1 MTHKIRGVRAE
12 EYAYYVY
19 KLRPNV
25 GLETWIW
32 RQIVTSQ
39 TMHTKYKWPPHAT
52 DENPP
57 WKFSAYATEP
67 KRYELR
73 NSYLANVNFL
83 SETRAFWTWHTSQ
96 DLTPEMSITGKWIDL
111 TSGELHDNLNVTFYF
126 YTAHHQR
133 LQFWRWK
140 QEKQRCISHP
150 IVLAC
155 AKNSVVCVMQF
166 RSMLRYGTIGFAGK
180 PTARLN

>member
-1 MTHKIRGVRAE
+1 MSTNFAKTLVWKHEYDVKLWRHKQRT
-12 EYAYYVY
+12 
-19 KLRPNV
+19 PNTNDHHMP
-25 GLETWIW
+25 L
-32 RQIVTSQ
+32 
-39 TMHTKYKWPPHAT
+39 K
-52 DENPP
+52 ENPP

-96 DLTPEMSITGKWIDL
+96 DLKPETSITGKWIDL

-140 QEKQRCISHP
+140 QEKQRCFSHP